1 MKRFH
6 VNLSVQNLDKSLDFY
21 RTLFG
26 VEPTV
31 VKPDYAKWMLDDPA
45 INFAICESTAAQG
58 INHVGL
64 QVDSLQELGVI
75 QSRLREAQEKTLD
88 QDDAQCC
95 YAHSTKTW
103 VQDPDRVAW
112 ETFVTHGQTTQYGD
126 DIAPLEVEDSQADTG
141 DCCRVGA

>member
-6 VNLSVQNLDKSLDFY
+6 VNVSVENLDKSLDFY

-31 VKPDYAKWMLDDPA
+31 AKRDYAKWMLDDPA
-45 INFAICESTAAQG
+45 INFAISESTAMRG

-64 QVDSLQELGVI
+64 QVDSLQELGEI
-75 QSRLREAQEKTLD
+75 QSRLRDAQEKTLD

-95 YAHSTKTW
+95 YARSTKTW
-103 VQDPDRVAW
+103 AQDPDRVAW

-126 DIAPLEVEDSQADTG
+126 DVAPLDVAESKAG
-141 DCCRVGA
+141 SSGCCQVGA